1 MTGPRGFGV
10 GAHRVIAVIFSR
22 KQDIDEEVR
31 RDRQSALVQQLVEAD
46 EVERRKILLVA
57 LQTGDLRKSE
67 AADLLKLVDRLAA
80 FSGKTD

>member
-1 MTGPRGFGV
+1 
-10 GAHRVIAVIFSR
+10 VIAVIFSR

>member
-1 MTGPRGFGV
+1 LPW
-10 GAHRVIAVIFSR
+10 IFSR

-57 LQTGDLRKSE
+57 LQNGDLRKSE

>member
-1 MTGPRGFGV
+1 M
-10 GAHRVIAVIFSR
+10 IFSR

-57 LQTGDLRKSE
+57 LQNGDLRKSE

>member
-1 MTGPRGFGV
+1 M
-10 GAHRVIAVIFSR
+10 IFSR